1 MHDDDGDNQEY
12 YPIMVVKEK
21 TDCNIDC
28 PLLLYCPLFR
38 MPYGI
43 DSINP
48 TSNKDSFFANPFQQ
62 PATIDHGNMDT
73 SDDLMMAIQQD
84 EAQFEQLKRK
94 LESDRKD
101 VADQLE
107 KPVVLPPS
115 PANPILID

>member
-1 MHDDDGDNQEY
+1 
-12 YPIMVVKEK
+12 
-21 TDCNIDC
+21 
-28 PLLLYCPLFR
+28 

-48 TSNKDSFFANPFQQ
+48 TSNKDLFFANPFQQ

-107 KPVVLPPS
+107 KRKTITD
-115 PANPILID
+115 NPNTAAVHVFPF